1 MSDSTKFDPKRYGR
15 EPALR
20 LASGRV
26 VSLPAPFDPLEV
38 TLAGNAREFAGG
50 VVALY
55 DATSKTGMVYL
66 PAQGRWSMMQPIERD
81 EFDAA
86 LAHGR
91 DVEASLAP
99 GSRAA
104 H

>member
-1 MSDSTKFDPKRYGR
+1 MSDSTKFDPKRYAR
-15 EPALR
+15 DPALR
-20 LASGRV
+20 LPSGQAVR
-26 VSLPAPFDPLEV
+26 LPTAFDPLEV
-38 TLAGNAREFAGG
+38 TLLGNAREFAGG

-66 PAQGRWSMMQPIERD
+66 PVPGRWSMMQPIGRD

-86 LAHGR
+86 LAHGHQ
-91 DVEASLAP
+91 VEASLPLGP
-99 GSRAA
+99 GTT